1 MAEGLQSPT
10 SMAFLSNNSILF
22 TQKEDTISKLILDNP
37 TSRET
42 LLELKDV
49 SSKNESGLLGIAIY
63 NNIGTISNSTSNQ
76 ENNFSVFIFVTE
88 FSKLMDQE
96 TPDLSNS
103 NELRN
108 RIYKYILDGQFLT
121 NPRMILDLPAGP
133 GSNHQGGKLKIG
145 PDYQLY
151 AVIGELQREGQL
163 QNIKYDLLL
172 DNSGVIF
179 RVNPVDGSPSNNNPF
194 LAEKN
199 DSKGASIAKYHAY
212 GIRNSFGIDFD
223 PITVKLWDAEN
234 GQDLY
239 DEINIVDQDLIAAG
253 NWLWDLFQDR
263 RE

>member
-1 MAEGLQSPT
+1 
-10 SMAFLSNNSILF
+10 
-22 TQKEDTISKLILDNP
+22 
-37 TSRET
+37 
-42 LLELKDV
+42 
-49 SSKNESGLLGIAIY
+49 
-63 NNIGTISNSTSNQ
+63 
-76 ENNFSVFIFVTE
+76 
-88 FSKLMDQE
+88 
-96 TPDLSNS
+96 
-103 NELRN
+103 
-108 RIYKYILDGQFLT
+108 
-121 NPRMILDLPAGP
+121 
-133 GSNHQGGKLKIG
+133 
-145 PDYQLY
+145 
-151 AVIGELQREGQL
+151 L

-239 DEINIVDQDLIAAG
+239 DEINMVDQDLIAAG

>member
-1 MAEGLQSPT
+1 
-10 SMAFLSNNSILF
+10 MAFLSNNSILF
-22 TQKEDTISKLILDNP
+22 TQKEDTISKLILDKP

-42 LLELKDV
+42 LLESKDV

-63 NNIGTISNSTSNQ
+63 NNIGTISNSTCNQ

-88 FSKLMDQE
+88 SSKLIDQE
-96 TPDLSNS
+96 TPDSSNS

-108 RIYKYILDGQFLT
+108 RIYKYIWDGQFLT
-121 NPRMILDLPAGP
+121 NPPMVLDLPAGP

-145 PDYQLY
+145 PNYQLY

-199 DSKGASIAKYHAY
+199 DSKGESIAKYHVH

-223 PITVKLWDAEN
+223 PITGKLWMRKTAKT
-234 GQDLY
+234 
-239 DEINIVDQDLIAAG
+239 
-253 NWLWDLFQDR
+253 FTMK
-263 RE
+263 